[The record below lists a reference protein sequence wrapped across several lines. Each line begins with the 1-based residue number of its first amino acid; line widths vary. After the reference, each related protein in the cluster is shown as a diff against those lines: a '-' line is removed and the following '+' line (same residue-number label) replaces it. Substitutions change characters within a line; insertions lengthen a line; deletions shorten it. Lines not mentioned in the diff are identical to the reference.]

1 MKRNL
6 PAPLALALV
15 SLFSLSGL
23 AQAPPSADAYVTAVQ
38 PSANYGNNA
47 FLAVQPGTISYVRLN
62 LGVLPENAS
71 VVKATLRLYV
81 DAVSAPGSFDVY
93 QVDSEWSERGLNF
106 NNAPPLGASATGG
119 RPALVTAAS
128 LNQFILIDIT
138 ALAQGWLNGTISNQ
152 GVALALTTSN
162 GSFSFDSK
170 ESTGTGHQPEL
181 EVAFVSNIETA
192 VANPPT
198 STVSAVTNKGNAPGP
213 DPYID
218 NGTTQQVGANFNIDG
233 NGTAATLNATS
244 NYNLAGTPVL
254 GNSGTQGMFV
264 GAGAGQNNTGS
275 SNLFL
280 GIAAGHNTT
289 AADYN
294 TFIGTDAGYFN
305 TTGTQNFMLGA
316 TAGYHNTTGSYNMFV
331 GSLAGYNNT
340 TGTRNVFVGRAAG
353 SGNTTGTGNSFL
365 GANAGS
371 ASTANF
377 NTFLGGFSGTATT
390 TGTQNTFAG
399 WQAGQFNVT
408 GSNNLILGYNAG
420 SAGGTASNNDVYL
433 ASPGAANR
441 DRGDP
446 HR

>member
-1 MKRNL
+1 M
-6 PAPLALALV
+6 
-15 SLFSLSGL
+15 
-23 AQAPPSADAYVTAVQ
+23 
-38 PSANYGNNA
+38 
-47 FLAVQPGTISYVRLN
+47 
-62 LGVLPENAS
+62 
-71 VVKATLRLYV
+71 
-81 DAVSAPGSFDVY
+81 
-93 QVDSEWSERGLNF
+93 
-106 NNAPPLGASATGG
+106 
-119 RPALVTAAS
+119 
-128 LNQFILIDIT
+128 
-138 ALAQGWLNGTISNQ
+138 
-152 GVALALTTSN
+152 ALALTTSN

-353 SGNTTGTGNSFL
+353 SANTTGTGNSFL

-408 GSNNLILGYNAG
+408 GQQQPDIRLQRWVRWGNGVEQRRLPRQSG
-420 SAGGTASNNDVYL
+420 S
-433 ASPGAANR
+433 R
-441 DRGDP
+441 E
-446 HR
+446 